1 MKDFGNIEDCIIK
14 IKDENNITLVE
25 NKMGIPKPLPSMT
38 DFEILNLVEKN
49 FYMQFN
55 AQQAKTVKV
64 YAILPS
70 VGDLVLEREIPY
82 KEVSLTRGTKG
93 IKYDKAKPLAGDV
106 LQIFGKAIMGVGQC
120 ILKGAEKY
128 PEIDNWKRVKNAEQR
143 YTNALVRHL
152 IKHLTGDEVD
162 KESGLP
168 HLQHVAW
175 NALAVCELY
184 LERKNNNG

>member
-1 MKDFGNIEDCIIK
+1 MTEMCFIK
-14 IKDENNITLVE
+14 IKDKDNTTLS
-25 NKMGIPKPLPSMT
+25 KGDMLIDKPLSSMT
-38 DFEILNLVEKN
+38 DEEIVDRVASRFRPFSLCATKI
-49 FYMQFN
+49 
-55 AQQAKTVKV
+55 KV
-64 YAILPS
+64 YGINPS
-70 VGDLVLEREIPY
+70 VGDIVFEREIPLD
-82 KEVSLTRGTKG
+82 KSITSG

-106 LQIFGKAIMGVGQC
+106 LQIFGKTIMGVGQC

-152 IKHLTGDEVD
+152 IKHLTGEEMD

-184 LERKNNNG
+184 LERKNNDK

>member
-1 MKDFGNIEDCIIK
+1 MKDFGNIEDCFIK
-14 IKDENNITLVE
+14 IKDKNNITLAE
-25 NKMGIPKPLPSMT
+25 GEMGIPKPLPALSN
-38 DFEILNLVEKN
+38 FEILELVIEK
-49 FYMQFN
+49 FAYPIN
-55 AQQAKTVKV
+55 ASIVKI

-70 VGDLVLEREIPY
+70 VGDMVLDRELTYPSPII
-82 KEVSLTRGTKG
+82 KVSNNEG

-128 PEIDNWKRVKNAEQR
+128 PEIDNWKRVENAERR

-152 IKHLTGDEVD
+152 IKHLIGEEVD

-168 HLQHVAW
+168 HLQHVVW

-184 LERKNNNG
+184 LERRKNDK

>member
-1 MKDFGNIEDCIIK
+1 MNDMCFIK
-14 IKDENNITLVE
+14 IKDKDNITLL
-25 NKMGIPKPLPSMT
+25 KGDMLIDRPLSNMT
-38 DFEILNLVEKN
+38 DKEMMDSIHTR
-49 FYMQFN
+49 FYSLPNN
-55 AQQAKTVKV
+55 ATKIKV
-64 YAILPS
+64 YGINPS
-70 VGDLVLEREIPY
+70 VGDIIFEREIPLLY
-82 KEVSLTRGTKG
+82 EPVTSG

-128 PEIDNWKRVKNAEQR
+128 PEIDNWKRVENAEQR

-152 IKHLTGDEVD
+152 IKHLTGEEID

-175 NALAVCELY
+175 NALAICELY
-184 LERKNNNG
+184 LERKNNG

>member
-1 MKDFGNIEDCIIK
+1 MGDRYYIKLLKDKKNSIWEGFVDVKEECTSSLPDNIFVDIMAGYLPKKEFDK
-14 IKDENNITLVE
+14 AE
-25 NKMGIPKPLPSMT
+25 KM
-38 DFEILNLVEKN
+38 
-49 FYMQFN
+49 
-55 AQQAKTVKV
+55 KV
-64 YAILPS
+64 YIEEPS
-70 VGDLVLEREIPY
+70 IGDLILIN
-82 KEVSLTRGTKG
+82 KIDISNFTIWLNSNKKSDG

-152 IKHLTGDEVD
+152 IKHLTGEEVD

-168 HLQHVAW
+168 HLQHVVW

>member
-1 MKDFGNIEDCIIK
+1 MNDTCFIK
-14 IKDENNITLVE
+14 IKDEDNVTLLE
-25 NKMGIPKPLPSMT
+25 GNLLIDKPLSSMT
-38 DFEILNLVEKN
+38 DEEIMYNVWSR
-49 FYMQFN
+49 FYSLPNN
-55 AQQAKTVKV
+55 ATKVKV
-64 YAILPS
+64 YGINPS
-70 VGDLVLEREIPY
+70 VGDIIFEREILLDKP
-82 KEVSLTRGTKG
+82 VTSG

-106 LQIFGKAIMGVGQC
+106 LQIFGRAIMGVGQC

-152 IKHLTGDEVD
+152 IKHLTGEEID

-168 HLQHVAW
+168 HLQHVVW

-184 LERKNNNG
+184 LERKK